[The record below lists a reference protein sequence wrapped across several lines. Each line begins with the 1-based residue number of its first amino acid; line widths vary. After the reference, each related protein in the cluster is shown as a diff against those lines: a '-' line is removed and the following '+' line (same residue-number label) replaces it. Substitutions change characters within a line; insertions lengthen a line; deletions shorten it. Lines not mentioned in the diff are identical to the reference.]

1 MQQIIYDASRIKVLE
16 ALQKWAE
23 MVHKDGVFVNE
34 FWRRIM
40 ENQSVYDEFVYYLE
54 HHELLGQYMIEGY
67 SMIDLY
73 VTQMDRYN
81 LLHDTGKNGVM
92 CNKERMVLQAFDVM
106 LKMKENPQEII
117 KRILSGEG
125 LDKI

>member
-1 MQQIIYDASRIKVLE
+1 MAK
-16 ALQKWAE
+16 
-23 MVHKDGVFVNE
+23 KDENFMAA
-34 FWRRIM
+34 FWRRIL
-40 ENQSVYDEFVYYLE
+40 ENQQVYQEFVYYLE
-54 HHELLGQYMIEGY
+54 HHELVAQYMVKGY

-73 VTQMDRYN
+73 VTQMERYN